1 MSLTM
6 SDIIYHLLKYPVMLY
21 LKFKFNIKVDRNP
34 LKELKGPYLLLG
46 HHVTA
51 FDPIISNLFSGR
63 LIRYV
68 TADANYDS
76 KLKGSS

>member
-1 MSLTM
+1 MNLTTG
-6 SDIIYHLLKYPVMLY
+6 DIIYHLLKYPVMLY
-21 LKFKFNIKVDRNP
+21 LKLKFNIKVEHNP
-34 LKELKGPYLLLG
+34 LKEVKGPYLLLG

-51 FDPIISNLFSGR
+51 FDPIISNLFSRR

-76 KLKGSS
+76 KLKRFF